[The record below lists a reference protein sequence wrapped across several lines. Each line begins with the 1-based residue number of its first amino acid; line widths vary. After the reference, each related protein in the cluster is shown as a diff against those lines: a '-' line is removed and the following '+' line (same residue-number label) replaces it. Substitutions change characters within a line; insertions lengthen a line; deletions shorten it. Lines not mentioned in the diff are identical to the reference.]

1 MDKNTQSRQFSS
13 KLDDLKEMLEK
24 QVKLAQQGNISDV
37 EILSS
42 RAGCLVQEIIQTG
55 VLKRPEFKNRLEQL
69 RKLYE
74 ELSLAIT
81 AQKADVFEKL
91 SQVRKGKKT
100 IKTYHKSI

>member
-13 KLDDLKEMLEK
+13 KLNDLKEVLQK
-24 QVKLAQQGNISDV
+24 QVKLAQQGNISEV
-37 EILSS
+37 EILSEQ
-42 RAGCLVQEIIQTG
+42 AGCLVQEIIQAG
-55 VLKRPEFKNRLEQL
+55 MLKRPEFKNRLEQL

-74 ELSLAIT
+74 DLSLAIT